1 MPPHLLHSHWHD
13 LEFFS
18 LHLFRAAKFLRNTS
32 KVVNLTVA
40 KHAAAFY
47 GLSHILPSSSP
58 RHRRKRNGEINFLS
72 SLNLCIQLNSL
83 FVCVYNISLQI
94 YPKVLRMLV
103 RRQEGRRESRERGRD
118 RDRRGT
124 MASSSMS
131 SDWSERDL
139 TPNTSS
145 PLPPQMLSSPLPPV
159 SPALTAPTLTT
170 QDYPATLTLK
180 LPSGFLNRMY
190 TIRQT
195 EGVRLTYRAAD
206 RL

>member
-1 MPPHLLHSHWHD
+1 MYTIKIH
-13 LEFFS
+13 
-18 LHLFRAAKFLRNTS
+18 FL
-32 KVVNLTVA
+32 
-40 KHAAAFY
+40 
-47 GLSHILPSSSP
+47 
-58 RHRRKRNGEINFLS
+58 
-72 SLNLCIQLNSL
+72 
-83 FVCVYNISLQI
+83 CVYNISLQI

-118 RDRRGT
+118 RDRRDT
-124 MASSSMS
+124 MASSSNNMS

-139 TPNTSS
+139 TPNISS
-145 PLPPQMLSSPLPPV
+145 PLPRTLSSPLPPV

-180 LPSGFLNRMY
+180 LPSGFLNRTY